1 MFMRLTLP
9 LLLCLLST
17 ACVTQSATMGSVSK
31 DLVTECVAHCAS
43 LDMKLTAM
51 VVIRSSA
58 GCVCEPKDSQ
68 ARPVASAA
76 VVAGGAAMADDE
88 AQQQNTAQQQA
99 QQSAGH

>member
-1 MFMRLTLP
+1 MRTALP

-17 ACVTQSATMGSVSK
+17 GCVSAPVSVGSVSK
-31 DLVTECVAHCAS
+31 DLATECVSHCAS

-51 VVIRSSA
+51 VIIKNSA

-68 ARPVASAA
+68 ARTVSSAA
-76 VVAGGAAMADDE
+76 ATAAGAVIADEE
-88 AQQQNTAQQQA
+88 AHQQNTAQQQA